1 MGDPIYVQL
10 LGPVRVGGGV
20 APPFSDRGHGLVEL
34 VAWLSLHPDGVYG
47 CEIDRD
53 LVWATTWMQD
63 ANDTLAPLLG
73 WPSLP
78 VLDAV
83 QPAAQDAYFRL
94 HWKTRSIVRHAAGRD
109 FAWVDDEITDADEE
123 WIDEHHPGGAF
134 LVRVDPRLGVTR
146 DDLASVTSWIRR
158 ASAGTERPRT

>member
-1 MGDPIYVQL
+1 MTLVFLDVDGVL
-10 LGPVRVGGGV
+10 LPFGATSGPVRP
-20 APPFSDRGHGLVEL
+20 ADPRSNPLMDRLDVDLARGLAAL
-34 VAWLSLHPDGVYG
+34 PA
-47 CEIDRD
+47 D
-53 LVWATTWMQD
+53 LVWATTWMHD

-83 QPAAQDAYFRL
+83 QASAEDAYFRL

-109 FAWVDDEITDADEE
+109 FAWVDDEIAAPDEV
-123 WIDEHHPGGAF
+123 WIDEHHPGRAL

-158 ASAGTERPRT
+158 VSAGAERPGT